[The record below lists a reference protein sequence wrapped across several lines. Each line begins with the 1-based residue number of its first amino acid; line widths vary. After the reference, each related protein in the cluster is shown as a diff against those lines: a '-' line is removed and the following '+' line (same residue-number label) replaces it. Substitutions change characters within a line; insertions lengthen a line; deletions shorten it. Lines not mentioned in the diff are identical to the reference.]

1 MKIISKKTFLKEKE
15 KYFDLFKKGKVF
27 IYPTDTIYGL
37 GCDALKEKAVEKIIR
52 MKERKNKP
60 MSIIA
65 PNKEWIKENCIL
77 NKNAEKWMK
86 KLPGKYTL
94 IMNLKNKKSISNLV
108 NQKHDVPPC
117 FKTGTHA
124 LDAQDTCQVSRHNNQ
139 ESLGVRI
146 PKNWFAKIL
155 EEYSNPF
162 VTTSV
167 NLTGEKPM
175 SSLKDLNNKV
185 KRRVDYLI
193 YEGKITG
200 KPSTIVDLRNEEKVM
215 KRD

>member
-15 KYFDLFKKGKVF
+15 KYFELFKKGKVF

-37 GCDALKEKAVEKIIR
+37 GCDALNKEAVRKIIEI
-52 MKERKNKP
+52 KERNNKP
-60 MSIIA
+60 MSVIA
-65 PNKEWIKENCIL
+65 PNKEWIKENCTIEKKA
-77 NKNAEKWMK
+77 NKWMK

-94 IMNLKNKKSISNLV
+94 I
-108 NQKHDVPPC
+108 
-117 FKTGTHA
+117 
-124 LDAQDTCQVSRHNNQ
+124 
-139 ESLGVRI
+139 
-146 PKNWFAKIL
+146 
-155 EEYSNPF
+155 
-162 VTTSV
+162 V

-185 KRRVDYLI
+185 KKIVDYLI

-200 KPSTIVDLRNEEKVM
+200 KPSTIVDLRNEEKVT

>member
-15 KYFDLFKKGKVF
+15 KYFELFKKGKVF

-37 GCDALKEKAVEKIIR
+37 GCDALNKEAVRKIIEI
-52 MKERKNKP
+52 KERNNKP
-60 MSIIA
+60 MSVIA
-65 PNKEWIKENCIL
+65 PNKEWIKENCTIEKKA
-77 NKNAEKWMK
+77 NKWMK

-94 IMNLKNKKSISNLV
+94 IVNLKNKKAISNLV
-108 NQKHDVPPC
+108 NQ
-117 FKTGTHA
+117 
-124 LDAQDTCQVSRHNNQ
+124 NQ
-139 ESLGVRI
+139 ESIGVRI
-146 PKNWFAKIL
+146 PKNWFSKIIK
-155 EEYSNPF
+155 EYSNPF

-167 NLTGEKPM
+167 NLSGEKPM

-185 KRRVDYLI
+185 KKRVDYLI

-200 KPSTIVDLRNEEKVM
+200 KPSTIVDLRNEEKVT